1 MHLFGDY
8 FDYYS
13 HNMTSMYLGTMVL
26 FCGKGR
32 LSVYL
37 PSTKLRQ
44 LLVREYFVASI
55 CSLKNISAKFR
66 VGDSGNRELCCPSG
80 KGITKIFE
88 GRNSFL
94 LFESP
99 PKIIQSWCSQAV
111 CDALPPVVSCS
122 SCTVVFGT
130 LPTASVLPT
139 RYFLLCSHPT
149 LLPPLGP
156 THHKISHRQKFRV
169 GPVLTACTSVRLV
182 YTGACEGLGRMGTL
196 RKMWRV

>member
-37 PSTKLRQ
+37 PPTKLRQ

-55 CSLKNISAKFR
+55 CSLKNISAKSS
-66 VGDSGNRELCCPSG
+66 VGDSSGMTRHRSYSGNRELCC
-80 KGITKIFE
+80 
-88 GRNSFL
+88 FL
-94 LFESP
+94 LFLHCRLRYSSNGQRSP
-99 PKIIQSWCSQAV
+99 HPL
-111 CDALPPVVSCS
+111 LP
-122 SCTVVFGT
+122 
-130 LPTASVLPT
+130 LMLAS
-139 RYFLLCSHPT
+139 
-149 LLPPLGP
+149 LPPLGS
-156 THHKISHRQKFRV
+156 THHKISHRQKFRA

>member
-55 CSLKNISAKFR
+55 CSLKNISAKSR
-66 VGDSGNRELCCPSG
+66 VGDSSG
-80 KGITKIFE
+80 TKLQ
-88 GRNSFL
+88 R
-94 LFESP
+94 
-99 PKIIQSWCSQAV
+99 
-111 CDALPPVVSCS
+111 
-122 SCTVVFGT
+122 
-130 LPTASVLPT
+130 
-139 RYFLLCSHPT
+139 
-149 LLPPLGP
+149 
-156 THHKISHRQKFRV
+156 
-169 GPVLTACTSVRLV
+169 
-182 YTGACEGLGRMGTL
+182 
-196 RKMWRV
+196 